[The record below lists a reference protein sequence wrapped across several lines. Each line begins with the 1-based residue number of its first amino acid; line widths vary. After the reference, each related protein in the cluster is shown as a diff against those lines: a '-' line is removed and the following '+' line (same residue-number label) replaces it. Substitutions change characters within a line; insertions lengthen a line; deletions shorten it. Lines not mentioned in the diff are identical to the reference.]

1 MGIHHL
7 GVQAVPGCKYLELG
21 PYAWRGDGGVKA
33 VEEQGAGA
41 PVCGSQPFLQLAN
54 QSAGDIDTPH
64 LIAFGI
70 DILVSGVHVLNLKG
84 NQLTDTH
91 SCGGYEAHNKIV
103 GIFFALRQAP
113 LQIFI
118 ICLADYLIQ
127 ICFLLYLYHGNRGD
141 GGLPVFHVAVQRPYA
156 QIHGLGPVMFQK
168 IYLIKLKVAGVS

>member
-1 MGIHHL
+1 M
-7 GVQAVPGCKYLELG
+7 
-21 PYAWRGDGGVKA
+21 KA

-41 PVCGSQPFLQLAN
+41 PVCGSQPFLQLAD

-118 ICLADYLIQ
+118 ISLADDMVQ
-127 ICFLLYLYHGNRGD
+127 IAFLLDADGTDLIIPDPQEFQETIQCPDAYVDGLRLVMIHEGD
-141 GGLPVFHVAVQRPYA
+141 
-156 QIHGLGPVMFQK
+156 
-168 IYLIKLKVAGVS
+168 LIKADVVR